1 MALDIVVSGVAFQSC
16 VYSIAL
22 RGLLKFS
29 FPFLL
34 FEQFSLTSSFGGDFL
49 LIDFVYLCRNGS

>member
-1 MALDIVVSGVAFQSC
+1 MALDIVVSGVAFRSC
-16 VYSIAL
+16 VSSIAL

-49 LIDFVYLCRNGS
+49 HINFTYVVMGVR